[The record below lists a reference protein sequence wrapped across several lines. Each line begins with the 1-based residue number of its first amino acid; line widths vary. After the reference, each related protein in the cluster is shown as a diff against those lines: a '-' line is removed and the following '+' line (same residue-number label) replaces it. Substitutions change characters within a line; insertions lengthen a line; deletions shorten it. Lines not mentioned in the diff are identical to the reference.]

1 MNMEWILERIKGRL
15 NKENDPTFI
24 AICGWADTGKTT
36 LAQKIADGLLRMN
49 ITSDSFSTDSFMLER
64 QERNRLGI
72 SGYDPQALCMEK
84 LRHAMETL
92 SAGKAYAYYPYDNRA
107 GKNAA
112 TCRWIQPSDVYI
124 IEGIHSFDGGI
135 RKQTSFNIYIHADN
149 DTLQEMRVHANIKKR
164 GFNEADARA
173 RVASEMKDFI
183 RYTLPGSKYADL
195 RIQVDVHYNYEIVQE
210 S

>member
-1 MNMEWILERIKGRL
+1 MNMEWILERIKDRL
-15 NKENDPTFI
+15 HKENGAIFI
-24 AICGWADTGKTT
+24 AICGCADTGKTT
-36 LAQKIADGLLRMN
+36 LARKIADGLLKMN

-64 QERNRLGI
+64 QERYRLGI

-84 LRHAMETL
+84 LQHAMETL
-92 SAGKAYAYYPYDNRA
+92 STGKAYACYPYDNRA

-124 IEGIHSFDGGI
+124 IEGIHAFDPTI
-135 RKQTSFNIYIHADN
+135 RKQTAFNIYIHADN
-149 DTLQEMRVHANIKKR
+149 DTLQEMRVRANIKKR
-164 GFNEADARA
+164 GFNEVDAQA

-183 RYTLPGSKYADL
+183 QYTLPGSQYADL
-195 RIQVDVHYNYEIVQE
+195 LISVDVHYNYEIVQE